1 MFKRLFIA
9 LDIVFLLW
17 TVVLV
22 YSLFFQGGGP
32 VMGDIDLFDIFALS
46 VLTLPYLLVRFVIV
60 GSALPFTK
68 TK

>member
-17 TVVLV
+17 TAGLV

-32 VMGDIDLFDIFALS
+32 LMGDIKVGDIFALI